1 MTGETAVVVLAAGKG
16 VRMKSALPKVL
27 HPAAGRPLAEHV
39 LRIARAVL
47 AEANGGRLVVVVG
60 AGREAVVELVE
71 RVAPGAIVAV
81 QDPPRGTGD
90 AVRAAAPHF
99 GDASRV
105 VVLSGDVPLLRP
117 ATVTR
122 LLAEL
127 DARRDTPVAFLTA
140 VLPNPPPYGRVLR
153 DANGIVVAVVEERD
167 ATDEEKRIREVNAG
181 VYAFDRSFLEGALA
195 RLEPTNAQ
203 GEYYLTDV
211 LAMAVESG
219 RPAHG
224 VAVDDPDEILGV
236 NSRAELAIVDARLR
250 RRAADAALAAGA
262 TLIRPETITLDEEAV
277 LEPECVVEPFTSL
290 LGRTRIGPGSRIGQG
305 SVIRD
310 STIGADVTVKPYCVM
325 EGASVGNGAV
335 VGPFARLREGTELAA
350 GVHVGNF
357 VETKKAVL
365 HEGVKANHLTYLGD
379 TEVGER
385 TNVGAGVITCN
396 YDGFAKHRTTI
407 GRNVFVGSD
416 VQLVAPVTVGDGAIV
431 GAGTTVTED
440 VPPDALVTS
449 RSPQKNAPGGGAAY
463 RERKTSGKKKG

>member
-1 MTGETAVVVLAAGKG
+1 MTGETVVVVLAAGKG
-16 VRMKSALPKVL
+16 VRMNSALPKVL
-27 HPAAGRPLAEHV
+27 HPAAGRPLFEHV

-47 AEANGGRLVVVVG
+47 AETNGGRLVVVVG
-60 AGREAVVELVE
+60 AGREAVVEFVE
-71 RVAPGAIVAV
+71 RAAPGAIVAV

-99 GDASRV
+99 GEASRV

-127 DARRDTPVAFLTA
+127 DAHRDTPVAFLTA
-140 VLPNPPPYGRVLR
+140 VLPDPPPYGRVLR
-153 DANGIVVAVVEERD
+153 DAHGVVVAVVEERD

-181 VYAFDRSFLEGALA
+181 VYAFDRRFLEGALA

-219 RPAHG
+219 RPAHAL
-224 VAVDDPDEILGV
+224 VADDPDEMLGV
-236 NSRAELAIVDARLR
+236 NSRAELARVDALLR
-250 RRAADAALAAGA
+250 ARVAQAAMDAGA

-277 LEPECVVEPFTSL
+277 LAPECVVEPFVSL
-290 LGRTRIGPGSRIGQG
+290 FGTTRVGAGSRIGQG
-305 SVIRD
+305 CVVRDSVI
-310 STIGADVTVKPYCVM
+310 GANVTLNPYCVM
-325 EGASVGNGAV
+325 EGSLVGDGAV
-335 VGPFARLREGTELAA
+335 VGPFARLRKGSDLGE
-350 GVHVGNF
+350 GVHIGNF

-365 HEGVKANHLTYLGD
+365 RKGVKANHLTYLGD
-379 TEVGER
+379 TEIGEG

-396 YDGFAKHRTTI
+396 YDGFSKNKTTI
-407 GRNVFVGSD
+407 GRNVFVGSH

-440 VPPDALVTS
+440 IPPDALAIS
-449 RSPQKNAPGGGAAY
+449 RSPQTTKPGGGAAY
-463 RERKTSGKKKG
+463 RERKKSGKKK

>member
-1 MTGETAVVVLAAGKG
+1 VTGGTAVVVLAAGKG

-27 HPAAGRPLAEHV
+27 HSAAGRPLLDRV
-39 LRIARAVL
+39 LDTAAALLSSVP
-47 AEANGGRLVVVVG
+47 AGRLVVVVG
-60 AGREAVVELVE
+60 AGREAVESH
-71 RVAPGAIVAV
+71 VARKAPQAAVAL
-81 QDPPRGTGD
+81 QEPPRGTGD
-90 AVRAAAPHF
+90 AVRAAVPCL

-117 ATVTR
+117 GTVAR
-122 LLAEL
+122 LLAAL
-127 DARRDTPVAFLTA
+127 DGRPDTPVAFLTA
-140 VLPNPPPYGRVLR
+140 VLPDPSPYGRVLR
-153 DANGIVVAVVEERD
+153 DANGVVVAVVEERD
-167 ATDEEKRIREVNAG
+167 ATDDEKKIREVNAG
-181 VYAFDRSFLEGALA
+181 VYAFDRPFLEAALA

-219 RPAHG
+219 RPALG
-224 VAVDDPDEILGV
+224 LPADDPDEMLGV
-236 NSRAELAIVDARLR
+236 NSRADLARVDARLR
-250 RRAADAALAAGA
+250 ARAAEAAMAGGA

-277 LEPECVVEPFTSL
+277 LEPECVVEPFASL
-290 LGRTRIGPGSRIGQG
+290 LGRTRVGTGSRIGQG

-310 STIGADVTVKPYCVM
+310 CVIGADVTVKPYCVM

-379 TEVGER
+379 TEVGEK

-396 YDGFAKHRTTI
+396 YDGFAKHKTTI
-407 GRNVFVGSD
+407 GKNVFVGSD

-463 RERKTSGKKKG
+463 RERKKSGKKKG